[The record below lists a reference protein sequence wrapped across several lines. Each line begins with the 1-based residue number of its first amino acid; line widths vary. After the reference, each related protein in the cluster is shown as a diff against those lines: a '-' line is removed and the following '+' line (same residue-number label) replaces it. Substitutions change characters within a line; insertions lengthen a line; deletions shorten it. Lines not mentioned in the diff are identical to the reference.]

1 VTDESH
7 RRSPSLSIEQADLYR
22 LLVESVQDYAIFV
35 LDPGGRVASWNAGAQ
50 RLKGYTAGEII
61 GRHFSTFYPPERV
74 AEQFPQYE
82 LAEAARVGR
91 FEDEGW
97 RVRKDGTRF
106 WANVVIT
113 ALRDEQGELVGY
125 AKVTRDLTERRRA
138 EETLRASEE
147 RFRLLV
153 ESVRD
158 YGIVMLD
165 PDGRVTSWNA
175 GAQRIL
181 GYHASEIVGRPVSDF
196 YREEDLP
203 LGKPEIE
210 RRTAIAEG
218 RYEDEGWRV
227 RKDGTRFWANV
238 VVTPVHGPSGALI
251 GFAKVIRDLTERRAA
266 SDRAIADAQR
276 LAAEEAARASAE
288 SRAREL
294 RALAEQLHQQAAEL
308 ERRNREAEEANRAK
322 LDFLRAMSHELRTPL
337 NAIGGYAELL
347 ALGVRGPLTE
357 SQAEDIERIRR
368 SQRHLL
374 GIINDILNFAR
385 LDAGHLVYD
394 IAPVP
399 VREMVEGVTPMI
411 TPQAALKAIHFA
423 ARECPP
429 DAVARA
435 DRSKVEQILLNLL
448 SNAVKFTPSGGSVSV
463 GCRTSG
469 GRVVV
474 AVRDTGVGIPA
485 DKLDAIFEPF
495 VQVGRSL
502 ASPTEGTGLG
512 LAISR
517 ELARGMGGDLTA
529 ESVEG
534 TGSTFT
540 LTLPKA

>member
-1 VTDESH
+1 
-7 RRSPSLSIEQADLYR
+7 
-22 LLVESVQDYAIFV
+22 
-35 LDPGGRVASWNAGAQ
+35 
-50 RLKGYTAGEII
+50 
-61 GRHFSTFYPPERV
+61 
-74 AEQFPQYE
+74 
-82 LAEAARVGR
+82 
-91 FEDEGW
+91 
-97 RVRKDGTRF
+97 
-106 WANVVIT
+106 
-113 ALRDEQGELVGY
+113 
-125 AKVTRDLTERRRA
+125 
-138 EETLRASEE
+138 
-147 RFRLLV
+147 
-153 ESVRD
+153 
-158 YGIVMLD
+158 MLD

-181 GYHASEIVGRPVSDF
+181 GYHASEIVGRPVTDF

-534 TGSTFT
+534 AGSTFT